1 MKELNLS
8 QRFSMIVLNAQ
19 DSINMTTVKKVSLRA
34 IATSVILESY
44 LDGEFSELDGKLV
57 MKKEIL
63 NNPNVTLYKEVV
75 LKSIFRKNEEIKE
88 DLNWWLSKASN
99 LSNSNFKRLEVAIA
113 DSLKGCYLM
122 EEVPSLL
129 GCDMLYKTAG
139 LTLKE
144 YRSDIAEYT
153 KIIEYLKADV
163 LEEGIISDESIFM
176 LWLLKES
183 GCMQDVFS
191 KSDLELVQDKVNNL
205 VISNKFNKGLYSTK
219 IHHGLEI
226 AVKGFLNMKKNAIK
240 TPTGTGINFV
250 IPILDRS
257 QSIFIDTERW
267 FSNGA
272 ERLEDLKNRLD
283 ENGHIYDIIRGGN
296 VPLIK
301 IDNIIYEAI
310 PEAVQGR
317 VAIHGVRLRRY
328 IV

>member
-1 MKELNLS
+1 
-8 QRFSMIVLNAQ
+8 MI
-19 DSINMTTVKKVSLRA
+19 
-34 IATSVILESY
+34 
-44 LDGEFSELDGKLV
+44 
-57 MKKEIL
+57 
-63 NNPNVTLYKEVV
+63 
-75 LKSIFRKNEEIKE
+75 EEINGCWNTGELKYPFGRGI
-88 DLNWWLSKASN
+88 
-99 LSNSNFKRLEVAIA
+99 NFV
-113 DSLKGCYLM
+113 
-122 EEVPSLL
+122 
-129 GCDMLYKTAG
+129 
-139 LTLKE
+139 
-144 YRSDIAEYT
+144 
-153 KIIEYLKADV
+153 
-163 LEEGIISDESIFM
+163 M

-183 GCMQDVFS
+183 GCMQNVFS
-191 KSDLELVQDKVNNL
+191 KSDLELLQDKVNNL

-226 AVKGFLNMKKNAIK
+226 AVKGFLNMKKNVIK
-240 TPTGTGINFV
+240 TPTGMGINFV

-257 QSIFIDTERW
+257 QSVFIDTERW